1 MAEAFLWGASASS
14 TLLLG
19 AAVAYVFKPGV
30 RLVALVL
37 AIGAGLL
44 IGSVSFSLVGDAL
57 EEGDLGTV
65 AAALVLGAVTF
76 VAGDWWLDRRGAE
89 GRKAPGGAQAEGSS
103 RAIVLGSVLDGI
115 PESLVLGLTVLQG
128 GVGVPL
134 LVAVALSN
142 LPEGMASSAG
152 MRKAGWPF
160 RRVGAMWGIVMLLSA
175 SAALAGYALL
185 DGASGNVVASVNAFA
200 AGALLAMIAD
210 TMLPEAYKEERRLT
224 GLFVTLGFALSVA
237 LDAL

>member
-19 AAVAYVFKPGV
+19 AAAAYVFRPGV

-44 IGSVSFSLVGDAL
+44 MGSVSFSLVGDAL
-57 EEGDLGTV
+57 EEGDLSTV
-65 AAALVLGAVTF
+65 AAALMLGAVSF

-89 GRKAPGGAQAEGSS
+89 ARKDPGGAQAEGSPQ
-103 RAIVLGSVLDGI
+103 AIVLGSVLDGI
-115 PESLVLGLTVLQG
+115 PESLVLGLTVLTG

-134 LVAVALSN
+134 LAAVALSN

-152 MRKAGWPF
+152 MRRAGWPF
-160 RRVGAMWGIVMLLSA
+160 RRVGAMWGIVVLLSA
-175 SAALAGYALL
+175 CAALAGYALL
-185 DGASGNVVASVNAFA
+185 DGAPGNVVASVNAFA

-210 TMLPEAYKEERRLT
+210 TMLPEAYEEERSLT
-224 GLFVTLGFALSVA
+224 GLFVTLGFALSIA